1 MATILTALALYFA
14 FVILVFIARF
24 VLWIIQGIKQENA
37 RIKAKQA
44 LQARKTEYNSLES
57 TPDNTLVIVERNTES
72 KPINAKTIAAYEMQK
87 QIILDRI
94 ADIEETL
101 DLAPGKRE
109 RETLQVNRIKLY
121 GDLANI
127 ENKIYRVSK

>member
-1 MATILTALALYFA
+1 MVTILTALALYFA
-14 FVILVFIARF
+14 FVILVFIIRF
-24 VLWIIQGIKQENA
+24 IIMIVQGIKRENA
-37 RIKAKQA
+37 RINAQRA
-44 LQARKTEYNSLES
+44 IQARKTEYKSLES
-57 TPDNTLVIVERNTES
+57 TPENTLVILERKPEN
-72 KPINAKTIAAYEMQK
+72 KPINSKTIAAYEMQK

-109 RETLQVNRIKLY
+109 RETLQINRIKLY